1 MASIRA
7 AEEQLSLN
15 NQDVEV
21 FKTIREELKES
32 RRGGYLTSK
41 KSRDDEESFHSEH
54 TNPLPD
60 RSITCKT

>member
-7 AEEQLSLN
+7 AEEKLSLN

-21 FKTIREELKES
+21 FKSIREKLKDS
-32 RRGGYLTSK
+32 RRGGHLTSK

-54 TNPLPD
+54 TNPLTD
-60 RSITCKT
+60 LSIACKT